1 VRLELAV
8 FPVTDVQFG
17 ERLELKG
24 SRLFIDLTEL
34 QDVLLVDSRIR
45 GVDVDIARPGESSMA
60 GFIFDIIEPRARA
73 EGVSNFPGILGPYAP
88 TGEGTT
94 NVLRGTAVTTLDE
107 GSMAGGKVLVMTG
120 DATDASPY
128 ATLNHLVITPHV
140 DANESRA
147 STMNALKTAG
157 LRAATYLA
165 ETATKGKVASTVE
178 SFELENGASRLS
190 ESGNRPRVA
199 FIGQVHGHQHMIER
213 GDHIV
218 YGSDLVGAMP
228 IMLHPNEWLDGAVV
242 LSYWNNHP
250 EETYFHQNHPVILE
264 LYGRHQAGEIT
275 FAGTMAVVAASDE
288 DDRERNCMMAAN
300 LAKWTLNADAVVLTK
315 YGGGAPHA
323 DMGQTAR
330 LCENLGM
337 RTAVMVSDASGD
349 RTLESAYM
357 FNYPEVNAVV
367 YVGGTGTQFALP
379 VERVIGGNPT
389 VEAALGAM
397 TTVASRSVV
406 GVANQQGAARIRSVV
421 W

>member
-1 VRLELAV
+1 MRLELAV

-17 ERLELKG
+17 ERLELEG

-34 QDVLLVDSRIR
+34 QDVLSVDSRIR

-60 GFIFDIIEPRARA
+60 GFIFDIIEPRARV
-73 EGVSNFPGILGPYAP
+73 EGASNFPGILGPYAP
-88 TGEGTT
+88 TGDGTT

-107 GSMAGGKVLVMTG
+107 ESMAGGKVLVMTG

-140 DANESRA
+140 DTNESRA

-178 SFELENGASRLS
+178 SFDLENGASRLS
-190 ESGNRPRVA
+190 ESGDRLRVA

-228 IMLHPNEWLDGAVV
+228 IMLHPNEWLDGAVA

-250 EETYFHQNHPVILE
+250 EETYFHQNHPMILE

-300 LAKWTLNADAVVLTK
+300 LAKWTLKADAVVLTK

-337 RTAVMVSDASGD
+337 RTAV
-349 RTLESAYM
+349 
-357 FNYPEVNAVV
+357 
-367 YVGGTGTQFALP
+367 
-379 VERVIGGNPT
+379 
-389 VEAALGAM
+389 
-397 TTVASRSVV
+397 
-406 GVANQQGAARIRSVV
+406 
-421 W
+421 

>member
-1 VRLELAV
+1 MRLDLAV
-8 FPVTDVQFG
+8 HPVEEIRFD
-17 ERLELKG
+17 ER
-24 SRLFIDLTEL
+24 TEL
-34 QDVLLVDSRIR
+34 NGSTLQIDRDELRRVLMTDPRIR
-45 GVDVDIARPGESSMA
+45 GVDTGIALPGESSMA

-73 EGVSNFPGILGPYAP
+73 EGASNFPGILGPYAP
-88 TGEGTT
+88 TGDGTT
-94 NVLRGTAVTTLDE
+94 NALRGAAVTTLDE
-107 GSMAGGKVLVMTG
+107 GSVAGGKVLVMSG

-128 ATLNHLVITPHV
+128 STLSHLVITPHV

-165 ETATKGKVASTVE
+165 ETATKGKAASTVE
-178 SFELENGASRLS
+178 SFELEDGASRLG
-190 ESGNRPRVA
+190 EQRDRPRVA

-228 IMLHPNEWLDGAVV
+228 IMLHPNEWLDGAVA

-264 LYGRHQAGEIT
+264 LYGRHQTGEIT
-275 FAGTMAVVAASDE
+275 FAGTIAVAAASDE

-357 FNYPEVNAVV
+357 FNYPEVDAVV

-379 VERVIGGNPT
+379 MERVIGGNPT

-397 TTVASRSVV
+397 RTVASRSVV
-406 GVANQQGAARIRSVV
+406 GVANQQGAARVRSVV